1 MADIW
6 MIFTISYPFFVISLH
21 CFKEL
26 LRVKELHLC
35 KEKKISIGKRKNL
48 KKYIFS
54 VLILVPVKS
63 SMNFED
69 TQFNDLRFVPLSQC
83 FSVYLN
89 SILCFQKIEK
99 CRDILWKNYYFCVT
113 FVWNSIHLFV
123 HSNCSLC
130 IPLSYFRKL
139 SVMLLNGSWF
149 EYVNKIVFLL
159 MFSFEI
165 TTYNKPQLWGAHTPK
180 TF

>member
-35 KEKKISIGKRKNL
+35 EERKNAIGKRKNL

-69 TQFNDLRFVPLSQC
+69 TQFNDLRFVPLS
-83 FSVYLN
+83 
-89 SILCFQKIEK
+89 
-99 CRDILWKNYYFCVT
+99 
-113 FVWNSIHLFV
+113 HL
-123 HSNCSLC
+123 L
-130 IPLSYFRKL
+130 
-139 SVMLLNGSWF
+139 
-149 EYVNKIVFLL
+149 
-159 MFSFEI
+159 
-165 TTYNKPQLWGAHTPK
+165 
-180 TF
+180 